1 MTTTIGDQRGST
13 TRWRI
18 SIGGW
23 FIIACAVT
31 AESTSNSLKAY
42 VLGTHFEGYS
52 VNLYGT
58 AVSLPGAMLV
68 LAAIVVSLTQ
78 ARTAWV
84 ALTPG
89 DTKHRII
96 SGLVAVMCI
105 AISITA
111 MASHIFDMQR
121 SKEGA
126 ETQDSTAYET
136 AKAMYDAK
144 AADFERVKDSPSL
157 DEVQAAYEAAVK
169 NAGIDANIW
178 NRTSGCKDA
187 TKKAS
192 QQECAKMPRGFEE
205 KLAAAKLK
213 EKLDGELPALKAD
226 VERHTLKASA
236 SDAEKTASGI
246 WAWLIGIGIVTVA
259 TFGAYIFAKPE
270 TTTERSGNS
279 GTLIPASMIVPA
291 NDIAIPGI
299 PSPTSPDGGGR
310 RGRKANPDV
319 ASYADEF
326 RKRHGNAPSGSDI
339 RAQFP
344 ELPVSTAYDYARRS
358 RTG

>member
-1 MTTTIGDQRGST
+1 MTTIGDQRGST

-31 AESTSNSLKAY
+31 AESTSNALKAY

-52 VNLYGT
+52 VNLYG
-58 AVSLPGAMLV
+58 ADISLPGAMLV

-89 DTKHRII
+89 DRKHRFI

-105 AISITA
+105 SISITA

-121 SKEGA
+121 SKDGA
-126 ETQDSTAYET
+126 ETQDSAAYQT
-136 AKAMYDAK
+136 AKALYDAK
-144 AADFERVKDSPSL
+144 AADYDRVKDSPSL
-157 DEVQAAYEAAVK
+157 GEVQAAFDAAVK

-178 NRTSGCKDA
+178 SRTSGCKDA

-192 QQECAKMPRGFEE
+192 QQECAKMPKGFEA

-236 SDAEKTASGI
+236 SDAEKTASSI

-270 TTTERSGNS
+270 TETQVSGNT
-279 GTLIPASMIVPA
+279 GTPVPASVMLPA
-291 NDIAIPGI
+291 NDVAIPGKI
-299 PSPTSPDGGGR
+299 PPPTSPDGGGR

-319 ASYADEF
+319 ASFADKF
-326 RKRHGNAPSGSDI
+326 RKRHGHAPSGSDI

-358 RTG
+358 RA